1 MSTEKKVVIGYWDC
15 RGMVQPIRLILEYTD
30 TPYEFRPVASG
41 PAPYYSKEP
50 WLAKKFDL
58 LEEYDF
64 PNLPYYS
71 DDKVSYVCFML
82 APFGRVMRE
91 TYLCIPIF
99 YSF

>member
-15 RGMVQPIRLILEYTD
+15 RGMVQPIRLILEYTG

-41 PAPYYSKEP
+41 PAPFYSKEP

-64 PNLPYYS
+64 PNLPYYA
-71 DDKVSYVCFML
+71 DDKVSYVL
-82 APFGRVMRE
+82 W
-91 TYLCIPIF
+91 
-99 YSF
+99 